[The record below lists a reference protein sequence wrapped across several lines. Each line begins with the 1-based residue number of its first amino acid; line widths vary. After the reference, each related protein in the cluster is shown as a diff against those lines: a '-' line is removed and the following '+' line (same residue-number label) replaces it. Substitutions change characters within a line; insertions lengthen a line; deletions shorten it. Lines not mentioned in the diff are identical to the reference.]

1 MLFRL
6 LSTCDGLKFV
16 RTTHSLPDMNTQHSS
31 DDFKDPSASL
41 AETRER
47 ASFDY
52 SIDVIVAGA
61 GAAGQCAAMAVADQG
76 RDVWLLERDATPKGS
91 TAMSEGAIAAAGTK
105 SQLAAGVDDSGERF
119 FQDIMN
125 KTHGTVDAE
134 FAKAVAYGS
143 GPTIDWLV
151 ETHGLPI
158 AYDPDWEAVYG
169 HTAKRLHKPPSG
181 TGEELISALASAAES
196 AGVTLVNNATLVK
209 AYRGEDGAVTGVCV
223 ERPNGDRED
232 IGCGALVLATC
243 GFGANERMIEENIPS
258 MKDAFYWGHEGNDGI
273 GIQIGRALGGA
284 VKYMDAYQ
292 GLGLLAKAYGE
303 IVHPSV
309 MFEGGAI
316 LNIHGERFE
325 NELTDV
331 SGQGARIIAQPEQTG
346 WVVFNERAFK
356 TGMKTPQLAKLN
368 DLGGVK
374 KTSSLEELAGVIG
387 CEAGPLKATL
397 ADLDQAAQSNGTCAF
412 GRPFKPTDAPS
423 FPMYAAKVTGALFHT
438 QGGLMVDGHGQVMD
452 ATGALLPNLFA
463 AGGTA
468 RSISG
473 PGPSGYLPAAG
484 LCMAVTL
491 GRLAGEQAAKVSAK
505 TQS

>member
-1 MLFRL
+1 
-6 LSTCDGLKFV
+6 
-16 RTTHSLPDMNTQHSS
+16 MNTQHSS
-31 DDFKDPSASL
+31 QDFQGQDRTL
-41 AETRER
+41 AEFRPR
-47 ASFDY
+47 SSFEY

-76 RDVWLLERDATPKGS
+76 KEVWLLERDATPKGS

-105 SQLAAGVDDSGERF
+105 TQLAAGVDDSGARF
-119 FQDIMN
+119 LSDIMA
-125 KTHGTVDAE
+125 KTHGTVDE
-134 FAKAVAYGS
+134 DFAHAVAYGS
-143 GPTIDWLV
+143 GPTIDWLT

-181 TGEELISALASAAES
+181 TGEELISGLAAAAEA
-196 AGVTLVNNATLVK
+196 AGVTLVNNATLIK
-209 AYRGEDGAVTGVCV
+209 AYRDDSGAVTGVCV

-243 GFGANERMIEENIPS
+243 GFGANEKMIEENIPA

-309 MFEGGAI
+309 LFEGGVI
-316 LNIHGERFE
+316 LNIHGKRFE
-325 NELTDV
+325 NELMDV

-346 WVVFNERAFK
+346 WVVFNARALRTGLK
-356 TGMKTPQLAKLN
+356 TTQLAKLN
-368 DLGGVK
+368 EMGGVK
-374 KTSSLEELAGVIG
+374 ETHGVQELAQIIG
-387 CEAGPLKATL
+387 CETPQLEGTLTELTGAAKA
-397 ADLDQAAQSNGTCAF
+397 SGNCSF
-412 GRPFKPTDAPS
+412 GRQFKPTDAPS

-452 ATGALLPNLFA
+452 AEGKTLPNLFA

-491 GRLAGEQAAKVSAK
+491 GRLAGQQAATVSAN
-505 TQS
+505 TR